1 MRALPTFLPSSR
13 SVAERYVDVVLSW
26 NSFLSPLLAPF
37 SYFFVLFSGSPF
49 FRFPERIPVLIR
61 LYMVCRS
68 LIRLDLRDCFY
79 LSYCF
84 DFSSFDFFVLGLL
97 LD

>member
-26 NSFLSPLLAPF
+26 NSFLSPVPVSIF
-37 SYFFVLFSGSPF
+37 IFVVFLRFVQWIAF
-49 FRFPERIPVLIR
+49 FRFPERIPVL
-61 LYMVCRS
+61 
-68 LIRLDLRDCFY
+68 LDYIYIWFVALLFAWISEFY

-84 DFSSFDFFVLGLL
+84 DFYSFD
-97 LD
+97 